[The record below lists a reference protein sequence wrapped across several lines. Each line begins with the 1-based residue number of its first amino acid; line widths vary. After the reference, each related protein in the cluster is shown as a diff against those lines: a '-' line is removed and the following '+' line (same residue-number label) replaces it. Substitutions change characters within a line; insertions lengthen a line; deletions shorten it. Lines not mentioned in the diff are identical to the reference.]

1 MGSWVGNRCPC
12 QFGQFTIV
20 QPEEEYSITSS
31 KQADGRPEVSP
42 GRSRF
47 RVWQGITAVLAI
59 SLAAIVVLAVAD
71 HGTLWSELGPKVE
84 ISSITL
90 TVDYVGNQ
98 TGYIGPTSVNECP
111 ECPILIQEGSSAQFA
126 ILVLN
131 FSSSGPAHVYTTI
144 LVNST
149 YPFYEMGAFVSS
161 PSQLPPLVTSQG
173 LYNVS
178 YLAGSSLRL
187 FPVFQIPSEFESPP
201 SDGDLTIFVEASPN
215 PLPNVSP

>member
-1 MGSWVGNRCPC
+1 M
-12 QFGQFTIV
+12 
-20 QPEEEYSITSS
+20 SS
-31 KQADGRPEVSP
+31 KQADGQPEARPVR
-42 GRSRF
+42 GRLRL
-47 RVWQGITAVLAI
+47 WQGIAVALAI
-59 SLAAIVVLAVAD
+59 ALGVVLAVAVVG
-71 HGTLWSELGPKVE
+71 HGALWSQLGPTVE

-161 PSQLPPLVTSQG
+161 PSQLPPLVTSQAF
-173 LYNVS
+173 YNVS

-201 SDGDLTIFVEASPN
+201 SDGDVTIFVEASPS
-215 PLPNVSP
+215 PLPNASP